1 MSLVEGNESVMKPQ
15 TNWQQMIAEHIVI
28 LTSIRNC
35 KAPGVT
41 FRALLTEDGAERL
54 ELVRVQ
60 GEAESGFDGG
70 PQPCHYGWDKS

>member
-1 MSLVEGNESVMKPQ
+1 
-15 TNWQQMIAEHIVI
+15 MIAGHIVM

-35 KAPGVT
+35 RAPGVT

-60 GEAESGFDGG
+60 GRPNLALMEAHNLVTMDGIRAR
-70 PQPCHYGWDKS
+70 K

>member
-1 MSLVEGNESVMKPQ
+1 M
-15 TNWQQMIAEHIVI
+15 

-60 GEAESGFDGG
+60 GEAESGLDGG